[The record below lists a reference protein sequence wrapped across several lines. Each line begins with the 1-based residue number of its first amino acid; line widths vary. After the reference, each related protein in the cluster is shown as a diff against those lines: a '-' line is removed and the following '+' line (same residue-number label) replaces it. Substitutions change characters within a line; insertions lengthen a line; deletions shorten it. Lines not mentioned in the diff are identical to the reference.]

1 MIQVCSERFG
11 EALSAFFNEFLS
23 RFVIY
28 LSTHA
33 HWLFTLAVCGGHSCG
48 PLARPAA
55 HSVVAP
61 VIDLSSFSHSYMSQ
75 SQSQSWPLSQKAGKR
90 NGICSVCFA
99 TRQLH
104 NKDGSV
110 HLHGPRH
117 QPCLGSNLPPIDAIP
132 PGSDASGSVGAR
144 AHPPDS
150 VPSIADTAVMD
161 PGGPKADPVGSSIS
175 HSVYS
180 GPIVKH
186 IPRSARPHIAT
197 ELVSVLDNILSDPD
211 DITQWALLLAFG
223 PIMLRAPPRTGRR
236 HNLATTLIKR
246 DILQGFADSAS
257 NDSTSRSRPTKQS
270 DDQSLAAA
278 VMAKI
283 EDGNIKAAIRII
295 TSGEGPSCCS
305 KRTVL

>member
-1 MIQVCSERFG
+1 MLGF
-11 EALSAFFNEFLS
+11 
-23 RFVIY
+23 
-28 LSTHA
+28 
-33 HWLFTLAVCGGHSCG
+33 
-48 PLARPAA
+48 
-55 HSVVAP
+55 
-61 VIDLSSFSHSYMSQ
+61 
-75 SQSQSWPLSQKAGKR
+75 
-90 NGICSVCFA
+90 
-99 TRQLH
+99 
-104 NKDGSV
+104 
-110 HLHGPRH
+110 
-117 QPCLGSNLPPIDAIP
+117 QPSPIDAIP

-144 AHPPDS
+144 VHPPDS

-257 NDSTSRSRPTKQS
+257 NDSTSRSRPAKQS

-283 EDGNIKAAIRII
+283 EGGI
-295 TSGEGPSCCS
+295 TSRPPSAS
-305 KRTVL
+305 SLQVRGLLQ